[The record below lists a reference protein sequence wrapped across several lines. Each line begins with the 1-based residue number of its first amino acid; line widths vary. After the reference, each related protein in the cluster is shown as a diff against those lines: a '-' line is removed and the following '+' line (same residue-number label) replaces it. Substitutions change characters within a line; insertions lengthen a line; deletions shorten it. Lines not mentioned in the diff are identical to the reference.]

1 MNCSTSVYVE
11 KENMISFLIG
21 EDETYFLD
29 RDGDLFTAPLRYES
43 QRSQVTLKGALDHAG
58 MGSQLMPCD
67 GLTEVSLEEIRNV
80 ASWLIANRAFK
91 THNRIIRSIQ
101 RTPMQF
107 TVLYYLDGMRE
118 SEPPMALFFRHWCES
133 DAIQECLM
141 LIPEANVVFVTHGWH
156 EKSAVSRYRQFGNP
170 YVYDNG
176 STALSA

>member
-29 RDGDLFTAPLRYES
+29 RDGDLFTAPLRNED
-43 QRSQVTLKGALDHAG
+43 QRSQVTLKGALFHAG
-58 MGSQLMPCD
+58 MGSQLLPCD
-67 GLTEVSLEEIRNV
+67 GLTEASQSEIRNV
-80 ASWLIANRAFK
+80 GSWLIANRAFK
-91 THNRIIRSIQ
+91 THNRMIRSIQ
-101 RTPMQF
+101 LSPTQH

-118 SEPPMALFFRHWCES
+118 SDPPLALFFRHWCES

-141 LIPEANVVFVTHGWH
+141 LIPEAHVVFVTHGWH
-156 EKSAVSRYRQFGNP
+156 EKSAVNRYRQFGNP
-170 YVYDNG
+170 FVYDSG